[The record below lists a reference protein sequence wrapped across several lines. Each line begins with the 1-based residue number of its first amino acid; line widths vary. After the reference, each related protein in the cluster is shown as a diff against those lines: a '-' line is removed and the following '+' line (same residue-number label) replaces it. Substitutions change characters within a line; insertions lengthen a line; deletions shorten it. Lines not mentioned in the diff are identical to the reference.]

1 MKPSA
6 GNGAAAFTDI
16 FNLHV
21 VALAEATTTFGL
33 TVQFLSKEV
42 IEIVPLEAVPM
53 SVLKAVL
60 DPGATDGAF
69 AHTPDSTTVVGEKNC
84 PVGSTTEKRRNFRK
98 SRNVVL

>member
-1 MKPSA
+1 VKPSA

-42 IEIVPLEAVPM
+42 IEIVPLRQ
-53 SVLKAVL
+53 SL
-60 DPGATDGAF
+60 
-69 AHTPDSTTVVGEKNC
+69 
-84 PVGSTTEKRRNFRK
+84 
-98 SRNVVL
+98 